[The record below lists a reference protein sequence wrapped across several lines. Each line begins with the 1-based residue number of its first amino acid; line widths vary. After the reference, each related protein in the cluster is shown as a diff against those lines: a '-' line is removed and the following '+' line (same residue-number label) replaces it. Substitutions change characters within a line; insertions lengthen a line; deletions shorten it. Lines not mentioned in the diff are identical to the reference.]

1 MSAQSYIY
9 MVHPDGSL
17 RRMEPSPPETED
29 RMQALVA
36 RYPELISG
44 GDGDLLLIR
53 REQSIADNDEGSG
66 RWSLDHLFVTRDAV
80 PVLVELKRS
89 VDLRLRR
96 EVVGQMLDY
105 AANATAY
112 WQAGRIAD
120 SFAKTAAEAGL
131 DAEAA
136 LSDFIGDQ
144 DPTVF
149 WSQVDAN
156 FKAGRIKLVF
166 VADEIPRELAR
177 VVEFLNDQMRADV
190 RAVELRW
197 FTGSDGTISLS
208 PRLIGETERTA
219 AAKAASQRLEP
230 ISREQWLQKHIAPA
244 GERALAGARAYLAL
258 VENLGGNADI
268 PARQGSIYA
277 AFTGA
282 DGKPYYPLHLWG
294 NGTVSFTLRYLY
306 HRPSLEDEGVRQR
319 LLDDLTKAV
328 GPLTTSNLKGYPS
341 FKVELLADPAVAAKF
356 EQWLAA
362 ALEQMR

>member
-1 MSAQSYIY
+1 MAQSYIY
-9 MVHPDGSL
+9 MVDPDGSL

-36 RYPELISG
+36 RYPELISD

-53 REQSIADNDEGSG
+53 RGQSIADNDEGSG
-66 RWSLDHLFVTRDAV
+66 RWSLDHLFVTRDAL

-89 VDLRLRR
+89 VDFRLRR

-120 SFAKTAAEAGL
+120 SFASTAAEAGA

-144 DPTVF
+144 DPTTF
-149 WSQVDAN
+149 WNQVDAN

-177 VVEFLNDQMRADV
+177 IVEFLNDQMRADV

-197 FTGSDGTISLS
+197 FTGRTVPSLS
-208 PRLIGETERTA
+208 ALASSAKLNALLPPRRYHKGSNRSRARSGCRNTLARPERGHWLARAFTLLWWTNSGA
-219 AAKAASQRLEP
+219 MP
-230 ISREQWLQKHIAPA
+230 ISRLDRVRSTPPSK
-244 GERALAGARAYLAL
+244 ART
-258 VENLGGNADI
+258 
-268 PARQGSIYA
+268 ARHTIRSIFGVMGPSHSRCAICITAHRSRTRGY
-277 AFTGA
+277 
-282 DGKPYYPLHLWG
+282 DGDC
-294 NGTVSFTLRYLY
+294 SMISR
-306 HRPSLEDEGVRQR
+306 RPS
-319 LLDDLTKAV
+319 A
-328 GPLTTSNLKGYPS
+328 S
-341 FKVELLADPAVAAKF
+341 
-356 EQWLAA
+356 
-362 ALEQMR
+362 